1 MIPSPVVGD
10 EQKAVCWTA
19 LALPIAVVATSLLVP
34 IIPGLFADLGYG
46 HLSAHMAQH
55 ILTMNF
61 IAPIV
66 AFGLL
71 RYGPLGRIS
80 RRNPHEWGSWLGS
93 WLALAVALQ
102 IGALWFWH
110 APGVFE
116 WAMAGRWPGA
126 FMHASLFLIA
136 LLFWVCVLDID
147 GHSRWKP
154 IAALLVTGKLF
165 CLLGAL
171 FVFAPRALYDM
182 PFAHGYLSQ
191 AQGHSLAA
199 STLADQ
205 QLAGLLMVAA
215 CPLTYIV
222 AGVVIATRWILDL
235 ESEYP
240 SESILRSAAG
250 R

>member
-1 MIPSPVVGD
+1 V
-10 EQKAVCWTA
+10 
-19 LALPIAVVATSLLVP
+19 
-34 IIPGLFADLGYG
+34 FADLGYG
-46 HLSAHMAQH
+46 HLSSHMAQH

-71 RYGPLGRIS
+71 RYGPLSRTS
-80 RRNPHEWGSWLGS
+80 RRNPPEWGSWL
-93 WLALAVALQ
+93 AFAVALQ
-102 IGALWFWH
+102 IVALWFWH

-116 WAMAGRWPGA
+116 WAMAGQMPA
-126 FMHASLFLIA
+126 AIMHASLFLIA
-136 LLFWVCVLDID
+136 LFFWACVLGID
-147 GHSRWKP
+147 GHARWKP
-154 IAALLVTGKLF
+154 IVAMLITGKLF
-165 CLLGAL
+165 CLLGVL
-171 FVFAPRALYDM
+171 FIFAPRMLYDM
-182 PFAHGYLSQ
+182 PIAHGHLAQ

-222 AGVVIATRWILDL
+222 AGVVIAARWVLDL
-235 ESEYP
+235 EREDP
-240 SESILRSAAG
+240 NETILHPAAG

>member
-1 MIPSPVVGD
+1 VIPSPVVGD

-55 ILTMNF
+55 ILTMNL

-80 RRNPHEWGSWLGS
+80 RRNPHEPGS

-116 WAMAGRWPGA
+116 WAMAGRWPAA

-136 LLFWVCVLDID
+136 LLFWVCVLGIG
-147 GHSRWKP
+147 GHARWKP
-154 IAALLVTGKLF
+154 IAALLITGKLF
-165 CLLGAL
+165 CLLGVL

-182 PFAHGYLSQ
+182 PFAHG
-191 AQGHSLAA
+191 HSLAP

-240 SESILRSAAG
+240 SETILRPAAG

>member
-1 MIPSPVVGD
+1 MIPSAAVGD
-10 EQKAVCWTA
+10 EQKAVGWTA
-19 LALPIAVVATSLLVP
+19 LALPIAVVATSLLLP

-80 RRNPHEWGSWLGS
+80 RRNPHEPGS
-93 WLALAVALQ
+93 WLALAVVLQ

-116 WAMAGRWPGA
+116 WAMAGRLPAA

-136 LLFWVCVLDID
+136 LLFWVCVLGID
-147 GHSRWKP
+147 GHARWKP
-154 IAALLVTGKLF
+154 IAALLITGKLF
-165 CLLGAL
+165 CLLGVL
-171 FVFAPRALYDM
+171 LVFAPRALYDM

-191 AQGHSLAA
+191 AHGHSLAA

-222 AGVVIATRWILDL
+222 AGVVIAARWILDL
-235 ESEYP
+235 EREDP
-240 SESILRSAAG
+240 GESILRPAAG